1 MRSDNILM
9 WVGGQESLSPA
20 LVFEKWYLQGGSWH
34 VHLDVWGRTQRWVPL
49 VLRSISFLNAKG
61 PRLFSRE
68 YIKPS
73 LMAKTSAN
81 KLPTCTVQEKS
92 SEIKDSSN
100 FFCRG
105 IPEIHFKRTQIGH
118 RIYEL
123 KGPCS
128 DGRIG
133 IQRGKR
139 TWLSHP
145 ASGWQEP
152 DLKTSR

>member
-1 MRSDNILM
+1 M
-9 WVGGQESLSPA
+9 SPSGT
-20 LVFEKWYLQGGSWH
+20 EIH
-34 VHLDVWGRTQRWVPL
+34 
-49 VLRSISFLNAKG
+49 FLPNAKG
-61 PRLFSRE
+61 TRLFSRE

-92 SEIKDSSN
+92 SSEIKDSSN
-100 FFCRG
+100 FFCRE

-118 RIYEL
+118 RTCEL

-139 TWLSHP
+139 TWPSHP